1 MKIYLLLFTFLLSGL
16 FSLSARCQETAMDF
30 TQDDCE
36 GSSHHLFTELDAGK
50 VIILEYVMLNC
61 APCINGTKALENI
74 TAPYE
79 ISHPGRVRIYSFGFL
94 NSYTCEQIV
103 AWKNDNNFIHPVF
116 NNGEEQVAYY
126 GGMGMPTIVVTGTN
140 EHKVFCKSI
149 GYTPAVDAEIKAAI
163 DSALLYNP
171 TGIGEKIATDHL
183 SVYPTLFTGS
193 FNIEADEALSGSEVV
208 IFDSFGREVMED
220 VIPASG
226 RLAIDGSSFAKGM
239 YFVRLEGGQGISVT
253 AKLIRQ

>member
-1 MKIYLLLFTFLLSGL
+1 MKVYILIIAFLLPGL

-36 GSSHHLFTELDAGK
+36 GASHHLFTELDAGK
-50 VIILEYVMLNC
+50 VVILEYVMLNC
-61 APCINGTKALENI
+61 APCILGTQALEKI
-74 TAPYE
+74 TTPYE
-79 ISHPGRVRIYSFGFL
+79 NSHPGRVRIYSFGFL

-103 AWKNDNNFIHPVF
+103 AWKNDNEFTHPVF
-116 NNGEEQVAYY
+116 NNGEDQVSYY

-140 EHKVFCKSI
+140 DHKVFYKSI
-149 GYTPAVDAEIKAAI
+149 GYTPAVDDELKAAI

-171 TGIGEKIATDHL
+171 TGIGEKIAL
-183 SVYPTLFTGS
+183 ERYNVYPTLFAGT
-193 FNIEADEALSGSEVV
+193 FNIESQEDVSGSEFV
-208 IFDSFGREVMED
+208 IFDSFGRQIMKAE
-220 VIPASG
+220 IPSSG

-239 YFVRLEGGQGISVT
+239 YLIRLEGNHGISQT